1 MVAAGAEAVEAE
13 AEAAGTEAEVGGEL
27 AVVPVRS
34 GAAEAGH
41 ENAVEASEK
50 TAARA
55 ETVARAEEKRRK
67 VAVGVAH
74 ARKVAAGARS
84 VLKAGVE
91 AKVKAVAEVG
101 RRIEAGAGKRIRR
114 TAANRGRKS
123 RGVGV
128 GARAVR
134 TRRTKHKRTTWM
146 CQWRSQH
153 PMKMEMRRKVEQVL
167 ILMRFDPA
175 ATAVVTLMEAVESL
189 VELNDG
195 SLPHPSI
202 SGLRD
207 LNFVNCWNFMAQC
220 YEVTC
225 R

>member
-1 MVAAGAEAVEAE
+1 VVAAGAEAVEAE

-34 GAAEAGH
+34 GAAEAGQ

-74 ARKVAAGARS
+74 VRKVAAGARS
-84 VLKAGVE
+84 VLKAGVK
-91 AKVKAVAEVG
+91 AKVKAVAEVR

-114 TAANRGRKS
+114 TAAGVAHRKKIRAAANRARKS

-134 TRRTKHKRTTWM
+134 TRRTKHKRGTWM
-146 CQWRSQH
+146 RQWRSQH

-175 ATAVVTLMEAVESL
+175 AAAVVTLMEAVESIA
-189 VELNDG
+189 ELNDG
-195 SLPHPSI
+195 SLSHTSI
-202 SGLRD
+202 SGL
-207 LNFVNCWNFMAQC
+207 
-220 YEVTC
+220 
-225 R
+225 